1 MKLSIVIPSFKEA
14 ENLEIVLPKLARSL
28 GMLDIESEIIV
39 VDSPAS
45 NDNTLEICNK
55 YGAKHL
61 LRIPGNSYGDAIRSG
76 IKNAFGE
83 YLIIMDADGSH
94 DPDFVRV
101 LWKYRQNYD
110 VVIASRY
117 IEGGSTEN
125 SKILNFM
132 SKTLNLTYGLVLQIN
147 CKDISNSFKL
157 YNRQALTNIDLFCDE
172 FDVVEEILFKL
183 NKANKLSIKE
193 VPYTFKRRITGVSK
207 RNLLLFIFKYIFTL
221 IKLRFMK

>member
-14 ENLEIVLPKLARSL
+14 ENLEIVLPKLVRSL
-28 GMLDIESEIIV
+28 GMLDVESQIIV
-39 VDSPAS
+39 VDSPLS

-61 LRIPGNSYGDAIRSG
+61 LRTPGNSYGDAIRSG
-76 IKNAFGE
+76 VKNAFGE
-83 YLIIMDADGSH
+83 YLLIMDADGSH

-101 LWKYRQNYD
+101 LWKYRENYD

-132 SKTLNLTYGLVLQIN
+132 SRVLNLTYRLVLQIN

-157 YNRQALTNIDLFCDE
+157 YNLQALKNIDLFCDE

-221 IKLRFMK
+221 IKLRFIK